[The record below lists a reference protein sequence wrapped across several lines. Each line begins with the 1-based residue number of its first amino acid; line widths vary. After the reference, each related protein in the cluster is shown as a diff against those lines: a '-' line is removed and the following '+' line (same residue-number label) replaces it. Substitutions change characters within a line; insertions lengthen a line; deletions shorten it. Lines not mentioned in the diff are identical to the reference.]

1 MQSTII
7 HHLHAFVSPGIQP
20 GKNPYKPSHFSR
32 LALFDRVMT
41 VDKTPPHNITIL
53 NKSYFKCIG
62 ATQPCSEC
70 GQVVPNTYT
79 SPDVTK
85 IYKTIEAALTA
96 NNKTQQSEEA
106 LRIFENLLHE
116 VDDTLHSHN
125 YQVIRI
131 VDQISDVCIEMGL
144 WNKAIHYCKRSLDG
158 YLKFYPKYHPSIAIQ
173 LFRIGEYLL
182 TNIVKGDTNHSLLT
196 TC

>member
-1 MQSTII
+1 M
-7 HHLHAFVSPGIQP
+7 
-20 GKNPYKPSHFSR
+20 
-32 LALFDRVMT
+32 
-41 VDKTPPHNITIL
+41 
-53 NKSYFKCIG
+53 
-62 ATQPCSEC
+62 
-70 GQVVPNTYT
+70 VPNTYT

-131 VDQISDVCIEMGL
+131 VDQISDICIEMGL
-144 WNKAIHYCKRSLDG
+144 WNKAIHYYKRSLDG

-182 TNIVKGDTNHSLLT
+182 TSIVKGDTNHSVLT
-196 TC
+196 TY

>member
-1 MQSTII
+1 M
-7 HHLHAFVSPGIQP
+7 
-20 GKNPYKPSHFSR
+20 
-32 LALFDRVMT
+32 
-41 VDKTPPHNITIL
+41 
-53 NKSYFKCIG
+53 
-62 ATQPCSEC
+62 
-70 GQVVPNTYT
+70 VPNTYT

-158 YLKFYPKYHPSIAIQ
+158 YLKSYPKYHPSIAIQ